1 LAYLGLMMK
10 TLILALLVQT
20 APLQTPA
27 ERLDERLAA
36 LSTASAEEATP
47 LVDEITAL
55 WADSGSDTISLLM
68 DRGEAAALGGDL
80 ELAAR
85 MFDHVTEIEPD
96 WSEGWLRSAQVAAS
110 REDWAYALEAL
121 NEALTVEPRRF
132 DAYLLLGRTLE
143 RAERPESALEAYDEA
158 LAIYPQFELARRAA
172 SRIRAQMA
180 GRPL

>member
-1 LAYLGLMMK
+1 MAYLGPMMK
-10 TLILALLVQT
+10 ILILALLLQ
-20 APLQTPA
+20 ASPMQTPQ

-36 LSTASAEEATP
+36 LSSASAEAAEP

-68 DRGEAAALGGDL
+68 DRGEAAAIDGDL
-80 ELAAR
+80 DLAAR

-96 WSEGWLRSAQVAAS
+96 FSEGWLRAAQIAAS
-110 REDWAYALEAL
+110 RNDYAYALEAL

-132 DAYLLLGRTLE
+132 DAWLLLGRTLE

-158 LAIYPQFELARRAA
+158 LAIYPEFELARRAA
-172 SRIRAQMA
+172 ARIRAQIA

>member
-1 LAYLGLMMK
+1 MMK
-10 TLILALLVQT
+10 TLLIALLLQA

-27 ERLDERLAA
+27 DRLDERLEA
-36 LSTASAEEATP
+36 LSSATAEEAVP

-68 DRGEAAALGGDL
+68 DRGEAAAMEGDL
-80 ELAAR
+80 VLAAR

-96 WSEGWLRSAQVAAS
+96 FSEGWLRAAQIAAG

-121 NEALTVEPRRF
+121 NETLTVEPRRF

-172 SRIRAQMA
+172 ARIRAALA